1 MNHSNSLS
9 NGNTACNNRR
19 GGPTHELTALGRL
32 RMHAVQSKPCHQ
44 CAAAT
49 NMLNVSRIDVAHSPQ
64 GCELMGLGHPCDCAG
79 PKALAVAVAAAKEL
93 ALLLLLLLL
102 HTCRRCSLHAPAH
115 VDRGP
120 SLQHQRLPRRCRV
133 KASRTCA
140 TPSTY
145 CTQWWEA
152 DGIATSTQPT
162 PLHCPNA
169 LTPFPPAVS
178 RQLHPRRLCPPNKP
192 LRLICTAILN

>member
-9 NGNTACNNRR
+9 NDNTACNNRR
-19 GGPTHELTALGRL
+19 GGPTHEPTALGRL
-32 RMHAVQSKPCHQ
+32 RMHAFQSRPCHQ
-44 CAAAT
+44 RAAST

-79 PKALAVAVAAAKEL
+79 PKALAVAVAAANEL
-93 ALLLLLLLL
+93 ALLLLLLL
-102 HTCRRCSLHAPAH
+102 HTCRRCSLQAPAH

-120 SLQHQRLPRRCRV
+120 SLQHQRLPRRCRA
-133 KASRTCA
+133 KGSRTCA
-140 TPSTY
+140 TPSTC

-169 LTPFPPAVS
+169 LAPFPPA
-178 RQLHPRRLCPPNKP
+178 PPAASPP
-192 LRLICTAILN
+192 LVPPQ

>member
-1 MNHSNSLS
+1 
-9 NGNTACNNRR
+9 
-19 GGPTHELTALGRL
+19 
-32 RMHAVQSKPCHQ
+32 MHAFQSRPCHQ
-44 CAAAT
+44 WAAST

-79 PKALAVAVAAAKEL
+79 PKALAVAVAAANEV

-120 SLQHQRLPRRCRV
+120 SLQHQRLPRRCRA
-133 KASRTCA
+133 KGSRTCA

-145 CTQWWEA
+145 CTQWWKA
-152 DGIATSTQPT
+152 DAIDLLPARSSPHYTAPT
-162 PLHCPNA
+162 LSPRFRQRSAASC
-169 LTPFPPAVS
+169 VS
-178 RQLHPRRLCPPNKP
+178 RNKP
-192 LRLICTAILN
+192 LRLPIICTAILS